1 MYIIK
6 TKGLALFYFHI
17 ETRER
22 KTEREFTQKE
32 TLKKGL
38 RERER
43 ERGVYYNNNTHPSIK
58 II

>member
-6 TKGLALFYFHI
+6 QKGSCTVLLHI

-43 ERGVYYNNNTHPSIK
+43 EGC
-58 II
+58 IIILIPIHQSK